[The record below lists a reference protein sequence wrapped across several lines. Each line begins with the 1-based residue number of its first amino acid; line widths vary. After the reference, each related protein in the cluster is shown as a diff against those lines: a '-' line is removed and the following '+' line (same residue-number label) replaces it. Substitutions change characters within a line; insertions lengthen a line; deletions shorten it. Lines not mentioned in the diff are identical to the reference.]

1 MAKDTNDLDYGS
13 ITGAWEIAQKFADVE
28 AKNAESLYSFDNSL
42 PYKKDIIALA
52 LLNLLTSN
60 DFRNELLRK
69 GEEGEKILQT
79 ISSLMFSL
87 ATAYFPDEMEY
98 QELIETKKLMD

>member
-1 MAKDTNDLDYGS
+1 MKNTQDYKT
-13 ITGAWEIAQKFADVE
+13 IAGAWKIAQEFADAE
-28 AKNAESLYSFDNSL
+28 AKNAESFYSLNNTL

-60 DFRNELLRK
+60 DFRNELLCK
-69 GEEGEKILQT
+69 GEGGEKILQT

-87 ATAYFPDEMEY
+87 ATAYFPDETEY
-98 QELIETKKLMD
+98 RELIETKKLMD